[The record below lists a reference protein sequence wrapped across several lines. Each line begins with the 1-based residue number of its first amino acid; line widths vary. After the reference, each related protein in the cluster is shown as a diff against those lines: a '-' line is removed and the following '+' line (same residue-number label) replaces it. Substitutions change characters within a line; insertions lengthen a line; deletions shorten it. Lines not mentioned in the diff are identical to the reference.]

1 MSNWKTCAAA
11 VRDASG
17 RDLSDDQ
24 VADIFERAQL
34 KQRALTAS
42 GQLDGIDA
50 RLREAIKADADEL
63 AVQAALVKKHAALS
77 VIAKDRTV
85 RHVEGLIGRGLSYR
99 KAVLAL
105 FEGSTKGVEGARH
118 SIAATKLAYEG
129 RYVGGMMARIVRE
142 VPHAEG
148 MLRDR
153 EFLDD
158 VVREMMQPGSTRN
171 ADAAKVGVA
180 FAESAEVS
188 RVDLNNLGANIGKL
202 DGWAGAQIHDAD
214 KIGRLAPEA
223 WIDALMPKLDLARTF
238 PDLDEAGARKA
249 LGNVWENIVFQ
260 RERGDSPDPAGTGF
274 HGPVNVARAL
284 ERHRVLH
291 FKTPD
296 DWLAYSRDFG
306 SGHIFD
312 GMLGHQSR
320 AALNASQMEIL
331 GPNPGATLDAVLD
344 TLRRRVDVDEK
355 IAPAKKAGVK
365 EALTRD
371 GQTAVGMAFRIASGA
386 TMIPVSRT
394 MADVGGGIRALQSM
408 SKLGGAVISSITDL
422 PTAIVNLRFN
432 GMSFGEAAGG
442 QVRELLAGRGK
453 GEQRELAYLTGE
465 GFDGVV
471 GHLTSPY
478 VANDGAPGAMQSVM
492 SSFFRWTGLSLWT
505 DANRAASARVLSA
518 HLGRQAGKEFLQ
530 LDARLQN
537 VFRQHDITPEVWD
550 AIRAGGVREIDGRRY
565 IVPDGMA
572 ERISASRSALPPA
585 VRPLPDGWRV
595 EVKNSSDD
603 ANHYMSLVGADGR
616 EHYRAHIIDNSE
628 GAPGVYSI
636 GGIENASRVGKGLG
650 PAFYLEAAK
659 YVEARGGRLIVGADA
674 TKSARAVHGVLE
686 KAGYS
691 READPSIFGMT
702 REEMAAQSGP
712 NEDGSPTRLLEIAS
726 KPDRPDIRSSD
737 EFADA
742 ADLALRR
749 YFADE
754 VASSVLE
761 ADAATQRFTTAGT
774 SRGTAAGEAIRFV
787 MQFKAFPIAFTQRVG
802 GRAMQGGPEGTS
814 AGTAHIGALIAGLTV
829 MGYAAMTAKDA
840 IRGYEP
846 RELVDE
852 QGNPRAATI
861 LAALVQGGGAGIY
874 GDFLFGSVSRSG
886 NSALENVAGPAISDA
901 ARWVNLLSRARDG
914 DAKTADALTAA
925 IGSTPFANVF
935 YARPALDYLILNS
948 LRERL
953 APGYL
958 QRQDARRREQYG
970 QDPLIAPSDRMA
982 LDLF

>member
-34 KQRALTAS
+34 RQRALEAT
-42 GQLDGIDA
+42 GQLDGLDA
-50 RLREAIKADADEL
+50 RLREAVKADSDQL
-63 AVQAALVKKHAALS
+63 AVQAALAKKHAALS
-77 VIAKDRTV
+77 VIARDRAV
-85 RHVEGLIGRGLSYR
+85 RHVEGLVSRGLSYR

-153 EFLDD
+153 AFLDD
-158 VVREMMQPGSTRN
+158 VVREMMTPGSTRN
-171 ADAAKVGVA
+171 ADAAKVGVI
-180 FAESAEVS
+180 FAESAEQS
-188 RVDLNNLGANIGKL
+188 RADLNALGANIGKL
-202 DGWAGAQIHDAD
+202 EGWAGAQIHDAD
-214 KIGRLAPEA
+214 KIGRLEPAA
-223 WIDALMPKLDLARTF
+223 WIEAILPKLDLARTF

-260 RERGDSPDPAGTGF
+260 RERAEPPGF
-274 HGPVNVARAL
+274 TGPVNVARAL

-296 DWLAYSRDFG
+296 DWLSYSRDFG

-312 GMLGHQSR
+312 GMVAHQSR

-331 GPNPGATLDAVLD
+331 GPNPGATLKAVLD
-344 TLRRRVDVDEK
+344 VLRRRVDVDEK
-355 IAPAKKAGVK
+355 IAPEKKAEVK
-365 EALTRD
+365 AGLDD
-371 GQTAVGMAFRIASGA
+371 GQTAVGAAFRVASGA

-394 MADVGGGIRALQSM
+394 WADVGGGIRAMQATA
-408 SKLGGAVISSITDL
+408 KLGGAVISSITDL

-432 GMSFGEAAGG
+432 GLTFGEAAGG
-442 QVRELLAGRGK
+442 QMRGLLEGRGR
-453 GEQRELAYLTGE
+453 GEQRELAYLAGE

-471 GHLTSPY
+471 GYMTSPY

-505 DANRAASARVLSA
+505 DANRAGAARVLMA
-518 HLGRQAGKEFLQ
+518 HLGSNAGKEFGQ
-530 LDARLQN
+530 LDARLQH
-537 VFRQHDITPEVWD
+537 VFRQHDITPETWD
-550 AIRAGGVREIDGRRY
+550 AIRAGGLRRGENGKSY
-565 IVPDGMA
+565 IVP
-572 ERISASRSALPPA
+572 E
-585 VRPLPDGWRV
+585 
-595 EVKNSSDD
+595 
-603 ANHYMSLVGADGR
+603 
-616 EHYRAHIIDNSE
+616 
-628 GAPGVYSI
+628 
-636 GGIENASRVGKGLG
+636 GIEDR
-650 PAFYLEAAK
+650 
-659 YVEARGGRLIVGADA
+659 A
-674 TKSARAVHGVLE
+674 TE
-686 KAGYS
+686 
-691 READPSIFGMT
+691 
-702 REEMAAQSGP
+702 
-712 NEDGSPTRLLEIAS
+712 
-726 KPDRPDIRSSD
+726 
-737 EFADA
+737 
-742 ADLALRR
+742 LALRR
-749 YFADE
+749 YLSDE

-774 SRGTAAGEAIRFV
+774 QRGTAVGEAIRFV

-802 GRAMQGGPEGTS
+802 GRAVQGGAEGTN
-814 AGTAHIGALIAGLTV
+814 AGGAHIGALIAGTLI

-840 IRGYEP
+840 IRGYAP
-846 RELVDE
+846 RELLDE
-852 QGNPRAATI
+852 QGNPRLATV

-874 GDFLFGSVSRSG
+874 GDFLFGQVSRSG
-886 NSALENVAGPAISDA
+886 NSALENVAGLVLSDA
-901 ARWVNLLSRARDG
+901 ARAVNLLARARDG

-935 YARPALDYLILNS
+935 WARPALDYLILNS
-948 LRERL
+948 LRDRL
-953 APGYL
+953 SPGYL
-958 QRQDARRREQYG
+958 QRQDQRRREQFG

-982 LDLF
+982 FDLF